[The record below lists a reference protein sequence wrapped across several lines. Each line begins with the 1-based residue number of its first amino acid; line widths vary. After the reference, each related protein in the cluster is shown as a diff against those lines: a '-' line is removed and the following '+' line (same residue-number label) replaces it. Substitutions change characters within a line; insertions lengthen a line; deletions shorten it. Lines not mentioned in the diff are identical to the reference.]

1 MKKKT
6 RAPVLEEV
14 FRKIGNAS
22 QLAEILG
29 VTRAA
34 VSFWKVV
41 PFRHLKTIHKL
52 TGISRKRLRPDL
64 YE

>member
-1 MKKKT
+1 MKTKT
-6 RAPVLEEV
+6 RAPILNVV
-14 FRKIGNAS
+14 FLKVGNAS
-22 QLAEILG
+22 RLAEILG

-41 PFRHLKTIHKL
+41 PLRHLKTINQL